1 MSVSTTSV
9 RVIFYMGKMEFNQNN
24 SALLQTVYPELK
36 RLASIYMA
44 RERPGHTLCPTA
56 LVNEA
61 YLKLCSNADIES
73 VDRKHFLA
81 ICGRCIRQVLVEHSR
96 VKNAL
101 KRGGD
106 RTFLTLHEDAC
117 GDGKGTDLDIDII
130 ALEEA
135 LQRLEQLDD
144 IQVRIVELRFF
155 SGMTI
160 EEIAKVLGV
169 SDSTIKRKWNMA
181 KAWLYK
187 EIKQ

>member
-1 MSVSTTSV
+1 
-9 RVIFYMGKMEFNQNN
+9 MEFNQNN
-24 SALLQTVYPELK
+24 SVLLQSVYPELK
-36 RLASIYMA
+36 RLASIYMS

-61 YLKLCSNADIES
+61 YLKLCSNQDIES
-73 VDRKHFLA
+73 VDRQHFLA

-106 RTFLTLHEDAC
+106 KTFMTLHEDAC
-117 GDGKGTDLDIDII
+117 GDDRETALDIDIV
-130 ALEEA
+130 ALEES
-135 LQRLEQLDD
+135 LKRLEVLDPV
-144 IQVRIVELRFF
+144 QVRIVELRFF

-160 EEIAKVLGV
+160 EEIANVVGL
-169 SDSTIKRKWNMA
+169 SESTIKRKWIMA

>member
-1 MSVSTTSV
+1 
-9 RVIFYMGKMEFNQNN
+9 MEFNQNN
-24 SALLQTVYPELK
+24 SELLQTVYPELK
-36 RLASIYMA
+36 RLASIYMS
-44 RERPGHTLCPTA
+44 RERAGHTLCPTA

-61 YLKLCSNADIES
+61 YLKLCSNQDIES
-73 VDRKHFLA
+73 VDRQHFLA

-96 VKNAL
+96 FKNAL

-106 RTFLTLHEDAC
+106 RTFMTLYEDSC
-117 GDGKGTDLDIDII
+117 GEEESNDVDMV

-135 LQRLEQLDD
+135 LLRLENLDEV
-144 IQVRIVELRFF
+144 QVRIVELRFF

-160 EEIAKVLGV
+160 EEIANVLGL
-169 SDSTIKRKWNMA
+169 SESTIKRKWIMA